1 LPERYRQALILTE
14 FEGHSQREMAEQLG
28 LSYSGAKSRVQR
40 GRVMLKQQ
48 LVDCCHF
55 EFDRRGS
62 IIDYTPQIQLRVSE
76 TED

>member
-1 LPERYRQALILTE
+1 MGY
-14 FEGHSQREMAEQLG
+14 SQREMAEELG

-55 EFDRRGS
+55 EFDQRGT
-62 IIDYTPQIQLRVSE
+62 IIDYTPQIQLHVSE
-76 TED
+76 IRNAVTSD